1 MLVHRLAM
9 LFPALLLAGCSLTG
23 PARVSE
29 TQRQY
34 VPSPVLTAPP
44 SAQTGDSLFRQAS
57 SPSFFRDFKAFRVGD
72 IVTIRIVESSTAS
85 KAADTDLSKDSS
97 VSAGITSLLGYEY
110 SVPHNPKRTLN
121 PEAMIGATTANTFKG
136 SGQTTRKESMTAQMS
151 ARVVQ
156 ILTNGDMAIRG
167 TREITVNHEKQ
178 VMILEGVIRSA
189 DIASDNTVLS
199 SYIADARISYTGKG
213 VVSDKQRP
221 GWMSRALDYV
231 WPF

>member
-1 MLVHRLAM
+1 MPFHRLVI
-9 LFPALLLAGCSLTG
+9 LLPALLLAGCSMIG

-29 TQRQY
+29 TKRQY
-34 VPSPVLTAPP
+34 VPSPVLTAAAA
-44 SAQTGDSLFRQAS
+44 AQSSDSLYHQAS
-57 SPSFFRDFKAFRVGD
+57 SPSLFRDLTAFRVGD

-85 KAADTDLSKDSS
+85 KAADTDLSKDAS
-97 VSAGITSLLGYEY
+97 VSAGITSLLGYQY
-110 SVPHNPKRTLN
+110 SMPHNPKVTLD
-121 PEAMIGATTANTFKG
+121 PSAMIGAKTASSFKG
-136 SGQTTRKESMTAQMS
+136 SGATTRKESMTAQMS

-167 TREITVNHEKQ
+167 SREITVNHEKQ
-178 VMILEGVIRSA
+178 VMILEGVIRPS

-221 GWMSRALDYV
+221 GWMSRVLDYV